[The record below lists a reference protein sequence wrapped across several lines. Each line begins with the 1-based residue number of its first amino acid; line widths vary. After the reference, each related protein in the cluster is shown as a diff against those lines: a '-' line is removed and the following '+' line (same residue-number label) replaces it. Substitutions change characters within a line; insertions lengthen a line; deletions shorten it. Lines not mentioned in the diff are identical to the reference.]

1 MSCDDKHAN
10 DLYSGDCQ
18 LTVTYITAATPWPPD
33 RQTDRQSG
41 PGDINE
47 DASHIMGVPSY
58 TMQRPAGRARRLIA
72 ASA

>member
-18 LTVTYITAATPWPPD
+18 LTVTYHGLHATAA